1 MGIVIGIGFHLPVL
15 TTPVAKMM
23 MIMLITMKDGGWGD
37 ATIAVAC

>member
-23 MIMLITMKDGGWGD
+23 MTMKDGGWGD